1 MIWLTCVLLVYLIEG
16 IIDMAKIE
24 SNKFEISVSEFTVDE
39 VIEDIE
45 NMFRYMFEQQNIN
58 FEVKVE
64 QSTWERLFKSDK
76 KWILQVL
83 INILQNAI
91 KF

>member
-1 MIWLTCVLLVYLIEG
+1 
-16 IIDMAKIE
+16 MAKIE

-64 QSTWERLFKSDK
+64 
-76 KWILQVL
+76 
-83 INILQNAI
+83 
-91 KF
+91 